1 MSGWWASMWLSYLST
16 NNFMFSIWSKT
27 NLKNQNTAELSVL
40 AEWSKTPISQIQSLM
55 FECFIRSFHFYISKF
70 KEKACNR
77 LKCFIQPELMLFCF
91 SYYSSQILYL
101 HGTFGAAWLC
111 RMVLWGN
118 LFGEL
123 LHSPASWSH
132 LRLILASKTA
142 WDLRRHTSCYLN
154 TVKLNILFSWSIINV
169 SILINIWGVFV
180 FNQTLSI
187 YAAN

>member
-1 MSGWWASMWLSYLST
+1 MWLSYLST

-91 SYYSSQILYL
+91 SYYSSQCIQ
-101 HGTFGAAWLC
+101 
-111 RMVLWGN
+111 
-118 LFGEL
+118 LF
-123 LHSPASWSH
+123 
-132 LRLILASKTA
+132 ITDKTA
-142 WDLRRHTSCYLN
+142 NYTKLHFTSQLYHNRQCLIQLG
-154 TVKLNILFSWSIINV
+154 VMPIHWRFMMPGFRKILFLGGWV
-169 SILINIWGVFV
+169 VGWVR
-180 FNQTLSI
+180 
-187 YAAN
+187 